1 MKAILIQGKKRTEI
15 ELSEVKRISAISQC
29 NISVL
34 KHTGETI
41 TGSLIELV

>member
-1 MKAILIQGKKRTEI
+1 MKAILIQGEKRKEI
-15 ELSEVKRISAISQC
+15 ELSEIKRISAISQC

>member
-1 MKAILIQGKKRTEI
+1 MKAILIKGEKRIEI

-41 TGSLIELV
+41 TCSLIELV